1 MDVLRSVRARRPRP
15 REVPGPAAA
24 SPALSWIGEERIAIS
39 GVPPARTVARLAE
52 QGVTHVVNCRPR
64 AQFSR
69 RPPSTGTSIRTIRM
83 PPGVSPRRRPEWQA
97 VRG

>member
-1 MDVLRSVRARRPRP
+1 MDVLRSVRVRRTSPRGLA
-15 REVPGPAAA
+15 GPAAA
-24 SPALSWIGEERIAIS
+24 DAALSWIGDERIAIS
-39 GVPPARTVARLAE
+39 GVPSARAVAGLAG